1 MKGEG
6 GGCMLKSACLGFVWK
21 ISPEPFVTR
30 IGMVVLECEL
40 DSHVKKWVAITTIGR
55 DICKLE

>member
-1 MKGEG
+1 
-6 GGCMLKSACLGFVWK
+6 MLKSACLGFVWK

-55 DICKLE
+55 DIIL

>member
-1 MKGEG
+1 MVVV
-6 GGCMLKSACLGFVWK
+6 CSNPPVSALFKK

-55 DICKLE
+55 DIIL